1 MDLELAAISM
11 SSPTST
17 MQAVDLNYMQ
27 EADVHENQVDWTS
40 TKKILFDASPLG
52 VEDRGLASEASLLQ
66 SSTPVA
72 NAGTTS
78 TSIAEN
84 HEQLVNFKS
93 STQFEDIRESVEL
106 QEACTMTNPREPSM
120 KESMLQV
127 ALPPD
132 SLVHL
137 TEAMV
142 EAELEDEIQLEIE
155 DEISRE
161 IIALSQKLANLQS
174 RRRRNSKL
182 PVVSKSP
189 ETSLLTPPVPSVTTE
204 NYHQNKSAPASTCS
218 GGRQR
223 GKRAVAAKFLQSM
236 TPREEATSRL
246 KSCSSPRIKG
256 KACFGMKA
264 KQTSSPHPGKWR
276 MSLGLRLSFASNGS
290 YSHKIARSSNDEHEN
305 SPPESSSMREEGTIQ
320 SLQSPGNKLTRL
332 GLSCPRAQPRTI
344 RRFDWV
350 KTLRSGESDLR
361 SSPEARVSS
370 RMYHQNTPTGR
381 FLAREPRPNNLE
393 GATGRW
399 RHDLNRTMVEELG
412 NRLDYDHDAKPADS
426 HMGPDLQGSRGGRV
440 VPSRYAS
447 SSPPPDV
454 NTKSPTPDGD
464 DYLGWTAHQILKAGS
479 RRSLAGDKSVRSK
492 PGRRVKSCC
501 PNSQGGIRPRG
512 NSMGPMCG
520 GVPAMKA
527 NSLPESQAHESRGV
541 ANVARKMWFGA
552 PETYQSEY
560 ETFLDDPDNDRNFAE
575 LFKASM
581 RLHED
586 IPASNFVL
594 SGAKQIFP
602 TFSPRETLE
611 LSLPSDAKMKFIRC
625 MELSVSTKKKAARR
639 STKECSFERTPIC
652 TSMEKVIFSFR
663 GTGQFSGDMS
673 SSS

>member
-1 MDLELAAISM
+1 M
-11 SSPTST
+11 SSPTFT
-17 MQAVDLNYMQ
+17 MQAVDLNCMQ
-27 EADVHENQVDWTS
+27 EADVPANQVDWTS
-40 TKKILFDASPLG
+40 TKKILFNASSLG
-52 VEDRGLASEASLLQ
+52 VEDRGLASEASVLQ

-72 NAGTTS
+72 NAGK
-78 TSIAEN
+78 TSISISEN
-84 HEQLVNFKS
+84 HEQLVDFKS
-93 STQFEDIRESVEL
+93 STQFGEF
-106 QEACTMTNPREPSM
+106 QEACTITNSREPSM

-127 ALPPD
+127 ALPSD

-182 PVVSKSP
+182 PAVSKTP
-189 ETSLLTPPVPSVTTE
+189 ETSLLTPVPSVTKE
-204 NYHQNKSAPASTCS
+204 NYHQNKSASASTCS

-236 TPREEATSRL
+236 TPREESTSRSE
-246 KSCSSPRIKG
+246 SCSSPRIKG
-256 KACFGMKA
+256 KACFGMKG
-264 KQTSSPHPGKWR
+264 KQMSSPHPGKWR

-290 YSHKIARSSNDEHEN
+290 NSHKFARSSNDEQEN
-305 SPPESSSMREEGTIQ
+305 SPPESNSMRAEGTIQ

-332 GLSCPRAQPRTI
+332 GLSCPRAQPSTI

-370 RMYHQNTPTGR
+370 RMYHQNTPAGR
-381 FLAREPRPNNLE
+381 LLGREPRPKNLE
-393 GATGRW
+393 GATGKW

-412 NRLDYDHDAKPADS
+412 NRLNCDHGATPADA
-426 HMGPDLQGSRGGRV
+426 HTGPELQGTRGGRV

-447 SSPPPDV
+447 SSPPADV

-464 DYLGWTAHQILKAGS
+464 DYLGWTAHRILKAGS
-479 RRSLAGDKSVRSK
+479 RRSLAGDKSLRSK
-492 PGRRVKSCC
+492 PGRRVKSSC
-501 PNSQGGIRPRG
+501 PNSQGGIRPRC
-512 NSMGPMCG
+512 NSMGPLCG

-527 NSLPESQAHESRGV
+527 NSLRESQAQQSRGV

-552 PETYQSEY
+552 PETYQTEY

-575 LFKASM
+575 LFKASV

-586 IPASNFVL
+586 IPARSLVL
-594 SGAKQIFP
+594 SGAKQIIP
-602 TFSPRETLE
+602 TFSPRETFE

-625 MELSVSTKKKAARR
+625 IELSVSTKKKAARR
-639 STKECSFERTPIC
+639 STKESSRSPSSFERTPIC

-663 GTGQFSGDMS
+663 GTDKFSGHMS